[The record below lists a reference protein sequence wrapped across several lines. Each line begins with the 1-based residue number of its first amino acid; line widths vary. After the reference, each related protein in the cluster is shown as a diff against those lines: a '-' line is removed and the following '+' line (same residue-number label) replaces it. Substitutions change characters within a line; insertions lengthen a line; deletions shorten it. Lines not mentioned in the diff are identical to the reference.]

1 MPQPATARLLPLRSP
16 GAAPPLALRPIRY
29 RHEALPAQSDAAV
42 AKTIR
47 YMNAL
52 ASGTEGA
59 RSPRIRQLA
68 LAVTARVPNRDSAG
82 EISALHGFVQ
92 RDIAFRGEP
101 GEMVQSPETTYRLR
115 AGDCDDHA
123 TLLAALLQSIGYK
136 THFVTVAGDASAPRE
151 FSHVY
156 LEAQNRQ
163 TGQWIPLDT
172 TEPKAQPGWQPKR
185 VSRRRTWLGG
195 LGQSA
200 APAYPLTQGQ
210 AFAYDLAQTF
220 GQPLVQAES
229 QRIAYPQGTALFANS
244 TALGVN
250 LSSWFWIGLL
260 GLGAVA
266 VARSMGGRR

>member
-16 GAAPPLALRPIRY
+16 GAAPPPPALRPIRY

-59 RSPRIRQLA
+59 RSPRVRQLA

-82 EISALHGFVQ
+82 EISALHAYVQ
-92 RDIAFRGEP
+92 RGIAFRGEP
-101 GEMVQSPETTYRLR
+101 GEMVQSPETTVRLR

-123 TLLAALLQSIGYK
+123 TLLAALLQAIGYQ
-136 THFVTVAGDASAPRE
+136 TRFVTVAGHAGAPGE

-163 TGQWIPLDT
+163 TDAWVPLDT
-172 TEPKAQPGWQPKR
+172 TEPKAQPGWQPRR
-185 VSRRRTWLGG
+185 VWRRRTWLGG
-195 LGQSA
+195 LGAS
-200 APAYPLTQGQ
+200 APAYPLPQNQ
-210 AFAYDLAQTF
+210 ALVYDLAQEF
-220 GQPLVQAES
+220 GQPLVQAEA

-244 TALGVN
+244 TALDVN

-260 GLGAVA
+260 GLGALGIA
-266 VARSMGGRR
+266 GAMGGRK